1 MPDLVIQELTGTG
14 HRVLRRFP
22 TIPFVAIEAAPEALH
37 RLAAPP
43 HVAGLREDVMLRPQG
58 GSTT

>member
-22 TIPFVAIEAAPEALH
+22 TIPFVAIEAAPEA
-37 RLAAPP
+37 RT
-43 HVAGLREDVMLRPQG
+43 GWRRPLTLPD
-58 GSTT
+58 SART